1 MADTQPHTTSI
12 RTIVI
17 PLPITSSKVR
27 NLLDDLIDAIEDD
40 ADTDTSPEPQD
51 EQQDFCKEALEDL
64 RQLTDYRDTLTMAL
78 GRMLNLTAAMIRNN
92 EVDLLIE
99 DLLKVIGACVNL
111 RTLITSMIDDINEPD
126 DEYEDV
132 LKVIVTCVNPRTT
145 FDSMIDDINE
155 TDDEDEEDL

>member
-64 RQLTDYRDTLTMAL
+64 RQLTDYRDTLTMVS
-78 GRMLNLTAAMIRNN
+78 GSMLNLAAARIRNN
-92 EVDLLIE
+92 EVDITIE
-99 DLLKVIGACVNL
+99 EVLKVIGACVNL
-111 RTLITSMIDDINEPD
+111 RTLITSMIDDINE
-126 DEYEDV
+126 
-132 LKVIVTCVNPRTT
+132 
-145 FDSMIDDINE
+145 